1 MELLID
7 YIAGFTI
14 FAVALAVSTTLIIST
29 SLPPPRIVE
38 AGQAY
43 PTVIV
48 KDRAVTYDKPVRIW
62 IVYYD
67 GNGWNVLE
75 ETTPAELQDADFLAV
90 FTGLKVAY
98 YEGRARGQNGYVSRH
113 GFSKDEPE
121 PPYILL
127 RGGKVKKVK
136 DK

>member
-38 AGQAY
+38 NYQAQ
-43 PTVIV
+43 PLVEV
-48 KDRAVTYDKPVRIW
+48 REGVVASEKLVRIW

-67 GNGWNVLE
+67 ENGWNVLE
-75 ETTPAELQDADFLAV
+75 ETTPANLPDADFVAV
-90 FTGLKVAY
+90 LTGVKVVY
-98 YEGRARGQNGYVSRH
+98 YEGRAKGNGYVSRH
-113 GFSKDEPE
+113 GFSRDEPE

-127 RGGKVKKVK
+127 RGGRVKEVK

>member
-7 YIAGFTI
+7 YIAGFII
-14 FAVALAVSTTLIIST
+14 FAVALAVATTLIISV

-38 AGQAY
+38 AGQSI

-48 KDRAVTYDKPVRIW
+48 RKGAVTSDKPVRIW

-67 GNGWNVLE
+67 QDGWNVLE
-75 ETTPAELQDADFLAV
+75 ESTPAQLPEADFIAV
-90 FTGLKVAY
+90 FTGVKVAY
-98 YEGRARGQNGYVSRH
+98 YEGRAKGQNGYVSRH

-127 RGGKVKKVK
+127 RGGKVKEVK